1 MKKRENHY
9 YVRFSRRS
17 QEVTTTKPHSTS
29 VEGKG
34 DDESMTT
41 VSNVLKVFQ
50 KAREHGCHPGY
61 VVALVLCIIF
71 FITTSALAVALCC
84 EKREKRKLIEGI
96 NKGKSERL
104 K

>member
-17 QEVTTTKPHSTS
+17 LEVTTTKPHSTS

-41 VSNVLKVFQ
+41 VLKAFQ
-50 KAREHGCHPGY
+50 IAPEHGCQPGY
-61 VVALVLCIIF
+61 IVAVVLCIIF
-71 FITTSALAVALCC
+71 FITTPALALALCC
-84 EKREKRKLIEGI
+84 EKRKKRKLIGI

>member
-1 MKKRENHY
+1 M
-9 YVRFSRRS
+9 RFSRRS
-17 QEVTTTKPHSTS
+17 LEVTTTKPHSTS

-41 VSNVLKVFQ
+41 VSDVLKAFQ
-50 KAREHGCHPGY
+50 IAPEHGCHPGY
-61 VVALVLCIIF
+61 IVALVLCIIF
-71 FITTSALAVALCC
+71 YITTPALALALCC
-84 EKREKRKLIEGI
+84 EKRKKRKLIGI